1 MHSLETVVEIEV
13 LARQGKAIKAIA
25 RELGV
30 SRNTVRRY
38 LRDDVGVGYGPR
50 GPRPTQLDP
59 YHAYLLE
66 RIAAAKPDWIPA
78 VVLLREVRELGYRG
92 GLTQLKMFVN
102 DHKPR
107 PVVEPLVRFETPPGK
122 QMQVDF
128 MSIRRGRDRLSAFVA
143 TLGYS
148 RAAFVHFV
156 ADEKIATVLACLRRS
171 FEAFGGVPEHLL
183 FDNMKTV
190 VLDRDGYGDGLHR
203 FHPQLLELAKD
214 CGFSIRL
221 CRPYRAKTK
230 GKVERFNRYLRYS
243 FWIPLKARFNASGL
257 LVDPETAN
265 LEVSRWLREVANRRV
280 HGELNERPCDR
291 LQTER
296 EFLQAYEGTVVNHV
310 NFNAL
315 SRAVPIPIES
325 LQHPLSSYDALVVQ
339 R

>member
-1 MHSLETVVEIEV
+1 MHSLETMVEIKV
-13 LARQGKAIKAIA
+13 LARRGKSIKGIA

-30 SRNTVRRY
+30 SRNTVRKY
-38 LRDDVGVGYGPR
+38 LRDAARPKYGPR
-50 GPRPTQLDP
+50 LPRSLKLDP
-59 YHAYLLE
+59 FMTYLQD
-66 RIAAAKPDWIPA
+66 RVVAAKPDWIPA
-78 VVLLREVRELGYRG
+78 TVVIREIREQGYAG
-92 GLTQLKMFVN
+92 GISQLKVFLARL
-102 DHKPR
+102 KPPR
-107 PVVEPLVRFETPPGK
+107 VAEPVVRFETPPGK

-128 MSIRRGRDRLSAFVA
+128 ISIRRGRDRLSAFVA

-148 RAAFVHFV
+148 RATFVQFV
-156 ADEKIATVLACLRRS
+156 TDEKIETVLACLRRS
-171 FEAFGGVPEHLL
+171 FEAFGGVPEHVL

-190 VLDRDGYGDGLHR
+190 VLGRDAYGDGLHR

-257 LVDPETAN
+257 LVDRDTAN

-291 LQTER
+291 LQIER
-296 EFLQAYEGTVVNHV
+296 ECLQPYAGTVVNHV
-310 NFNAL
+310 DFNSLA
-315 SRAVPIPIES
+315 RAVPIPIES

>member
-1 MHSLETVVEIEV
+1 MHSLETLVEIKV
-13 LARQGKAIKAIA
+13 LARQGKSIKGIA

-30 SRNTVRRY
+30 SRNTVRKY
-38 LRDDVGVGYGPR
+38 LRDDARVIYGPR
-50 GPRPTQLDP
+50 EPRSTKLDP
-59 YHAYLLE
+59 FKSYLLE

-78 VVLLREVRELGYRG
+78 VVLHREVRELGYSG
-92 GLTQLKMFVN
+92 GLTQLKVFVN
-102 DHKPR
+102 DHKRAPA
-107 PVVEPLVRFETPPGK
+107 VEPLVRFETPPGK

-128 MSIRRGRDRLSAFVA
+128 MVIRRGRERLSAFVA

-148 RAAFVHFV
+148 RATFVHFV
-156 ADEKIATVLACLRRS
+156 VDEKIETVLSCLRRS
-171 FEAFGGVPEHLL
+171 FEAFGGVPEHVL

-190 VLDRDGYGDGLHR
+190 VIERDAYGEGRHR
-203 FHPQLLELAKD
+203 FHAQLLELAKD

-257 LVDPETAN
+257 RVDRETAN
-265 LEVSRWLREVANRRV
+265 IEVTRWLREVANRRV

-291 LQTER
+291 LQSER
-296 EFLQAYEGTVVNHV
+296 EHLQPYQGTVVNL
-310 NFNAL
+310 NAL

-325 LQHPLSSYDALVVQ
+325 LQHPLSSYDALMVQ